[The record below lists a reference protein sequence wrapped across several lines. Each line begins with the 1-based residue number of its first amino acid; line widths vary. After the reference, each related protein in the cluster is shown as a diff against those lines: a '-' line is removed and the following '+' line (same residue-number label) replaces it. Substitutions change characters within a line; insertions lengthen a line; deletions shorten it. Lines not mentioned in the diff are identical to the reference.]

1 MREEYFTENDIDI
14 MLEKKSHWFFNI
26 FVFGK
31 SFRFALAGVWW
42 GLKYN
47 QNLRFHFFAALVV
60 IFFSIVFR
68 INAFEM
74 GVLGVMILVVIVS
87 EMMNTV
93 IEEMVDL
100 IVQEHRQ
107 QAKIAKDVA
116 AGMVLVSALGS
127 VIVGIL
133 VFGPHIY
140 RFFFQ

>member
-1 MREEYFTENDIDI
+1 
-14 MLEKKSHWFFNI
+14 MLDKKAHWSFNP
-26 FVFGK
+26 VRWVV

-47 QNLRFHFFAALVV
+47 QNLRFHFAAAIAVIILS
-60 IFFSIVFR
+60 IFFH

-116 AGMVLVSALGS
+116 AGMVLVSAAGS
-127 VIVGIL
+127 IIVGFL

-140 RFFFQ
+140 KFFFH

>member
-1 MREEYFTENDIDI
+1 
-14 MLEKKSHWFFNI
+14 MLDKKPHWFFNI
-26 FVFGK
+26 FIFAK
-31 SFRFALAGVWW
+31 SFRFAAAGVWW

-47 QNLRFHFFAALVV
+47 QNLRFHFGAAILVIILSV
-60 IFFSIVFR
+60 IFR

-100 IVQEHRQ
+100 ITKEHRQ

-127 VIVGIL
+127 VIVGFL

-140 RFFFQ
+140 KFFFSR

>member
-1 MREEYFTENDIDI
+1 
-14 MLEKKSHWFFNI
+14 MLDKKAHWSFNI
-26 FVFGK
+26 FLWFTSAK
-31 SFRFALAGVWW
+31 YALAGVWW

-47 QNLRFHFFAALVV
+47 QNLRFHFAAAIGV
-60 IFFSIVFR
+60 IILSIIFR

-107 QAKIAKDVA
+107 QARIAKDVA
-116 AGMVLVSALGS
+116 AGMVLVSAFGS
-127 VIVGIL
+127 VIVGFL
-133 VFGPHIY
+133 VFAPHIY
-140 RFFFQ
+140 KFFFH

>member
-1 MREEYFTENDIDI
+1 
-14 MLEKKSHWFFNI
+14 MLEKQPHWFFNI
-26 FVFGK
+26 FAFRK
-31 SFRFALAGVWW
+31 SLGYALAGVWW

-60 IFFSIVFR
+60 IFLSITFH
-68 INAFEM
+68 INPFEM
-74 GVLGVMILVVIVS
+74 GILGVMILVVIVS

-116 AGMVLVSALGS
+116 AGMVLVSAFGS
-127 VIVGIL
+127 IIVGIL

-140 RFFFQ
+140 HYFFR

>member
-1 MREEYFTENDIDI
+1 
-14 MLEKKSHWFFNI
+14 MLDKKAHWSFNI
-26 FVFGK
+26 FRWIV

-47 QNLRFHFFAALVV
+47 QNLRFHFAAAVVV
-60 IFFSIVFR
+60 IILSIFFH

-116 AGMVLVSALGS
+116 AGMVLVSAAGS
-127 VIVGIL
+127 IIVGFL

-140 RFFFQ
+140 KFFFK

>member
-1 MREEYFTENDIDI
+1 
-14 MLEKKSHWFFNI
+14 MLDKKAHWSFNI
-26 FVFGK
+26 FLWIK
-31 SFRFALAGVWW
+31 SYRFALAGVWW

-47 QNLRFHFFAALVV
+47 QNLRFHFAAAIAV
-60 IFFSIVFR
+60 IILSIIFR

-116 AGMVLVSALGS
+116 AGMVLVSAAGS
-127 VIVGIL
+127 IIVGFL
-133 VFGPHIY
+133 VFAPHIY
-140 RFFFQ
+140 KFFFH

>member
-1 MREEYFTENDIDI
+1 
-14 MLEKKSHWFFNI
+14 MLDKKPHWFFNL
-26 FVFGK
+26 FVFRK
-31 SFRFALAGVWW
+31 SLGYALQGVFW

-47 QNLRFHFFAALVV
+47 QNLRFHFFAAIVV
-60 IFFSIVFR
+60 IILSIIFK
-68 INAFEM
+68 INPFEM

-100 IVQEHRQ
+100 ITTEHRQ

-127 VIVGIL
+127 IIVGIL

-140 RFFFQ
+140 HYFFH

>member
-1 MREEYFTENDIDI
+1 MI
-14 MLEKKSHWFFNI
+14 EKKWHGFFNI
-26 FVFGK
+26 FLFWK
-31 SFRFALAGVWW
+31 SFKFASAGIWW

-47 QNLRFHFFAALVV
+47 QNLRFHFAAAIIV
-60 IFFSIVFR
+60 IILSIVFR

-93 IEEMVDL
+93 VEEVVDL

-127 VIVGIL
+127 VIVGFL

-140 RFFFQ
+140 HFFFK

>member
-1 MREEYFTENDIDI
+1 
-14 MLEKKSHWFFNI
+14 MLDKKPHWFFNI
-26 FVFGK
+26 FIFRK
-31 SFRFALAGVWW
+31 SFGYALQGVFW

-47 QNLRFHFFAALVV
+47 QNLRFHFAAAIIV
-60 IFFSIVFR
+60 IILSIIFR

-100 IVQEHRQ
+100 ITKEHRQ

-140 RFFFQ
+140 RFFFK

>member
-1 MREEYFTENDIDI
+1 
-14 MLEKKSHWFFNI
+14 MLDKKPHWFFNVFI
-26 FVFGK
+26 FAK
-31 SFRFALAGVWW
+31 SFRYAAAGLWW

-47 QNLRFHFFAALVV
+47 QNLRFHFAAALIV
-60 IFFSIVFR
+60 IFFSIVFK
-68 INAFEM
+68 INPFEM
-74 GVLGVMILVVIVS
+74 GVLGVMILIVIVA

-140 RFFFQ
+140 HFFFR